1 MQTVT
6 ELLID
11 FSSSM
16 QDKLSLTKSTI
27 LNDILPILDFS
38 TKIGVKTFS
47 ATNDKVPQIKTL
59 LQLSLVNKEVLSQII
74 NALGTPDG
82 NSPIAAAIKNS
93 ILSLKEYSAFDKKI
107 ILITDGEENCG
118 GDYKAEAQQ
127 AIKEGVNCQ
136 IHIIGIG
143 LNQAAE
149 NQAKEISILSK
160 GSYNFIPFSKGT
172 VYNQSSIKSNLSGFY
187 SSVRTSV
194 PQGIST
200 IQNLHS
206 IVSPVSN
213 PNRVIPSVTPFPP
226 KPTSPPP
233 PIASITP
240 DSPIPTNTM
249 SKLADLKEP
258 VKIPEV
264 QSTNGLSKVEK
275 ELDAHGGV
283 EEVQFSNE
291 TVKLIVSEIKS
302 IKDQLS
308 SLKKDKTSDIEEDPV
323 FNERVRKS
331 SEEYLH
337 DLLKK
342 KYGERVKWL
351 NKDGESYADHD
362 FEILDFDGSIEIYI
376 ECKGTSQEDL
386 QFYLTKNEWRLF
398 LNHTKNYQIYFI
410 KASLS
415 NPHHIYIDNL
425 LDWLLRG
432 KIVPYTREKRTFKE
446 DRVVLTILE

>member
-6 ELLID
+6 EILVD

-16 QDKLSLTKSTI
+16 EEKLDLTKKAI
-27 LNDILPILDFS
+27 LNDILPNLDYS
-38 TKIGVKTFS
+38 AKIGVKTF
-47 ATNDKVPQIKTL
+47 AAQGNNPIIKTVL
-59 LQLSLVNKEVLSQII
+59 PLSITNKEKLIECVNLIMSP
-74 NALGTPDG
+74 NGGT
-82 NSPIAAAIKNS
+82 PIAAAIKDS
-93 ILSLKEYSAFDKKI
+93 IKSLKAYPAFDKKI

-118 GDYKAEAQQ
+118 GNYKAEAEQ

-143 LNQAAE
+143 LDKAAE
-149 NQAKEISILSK
+149 NQAKEISTLSK

-172 VYNQSSIKSNLSGFY
+172 VYNQSSIKISLSSFY

-194 PQGIST
+194 PQGTPTKPIP
-200 IQNLHS
+200 

-213 PNRVIPSVTPFPP
+213 PNKVIPSIQTLPP
-226 KPTSPPP
+226 KPTPPP
-233 PIASITP
+233 QTIPSITP
-240 DSPIPTNTM
+240 VPPIPTNTT
-249 SKLADLKEP
+249 SKQEDLKEP

-264 QSTNGLSKVEK
+264 QSTNGLSKAEK
-275 ELDAHGGV
+275 ELDALGGD

-302 IKDQLS
+302 IKDQIS
-308 SLKKDKTSDIEEDPV
+308 SLKKDRGSEIEEDPI
-323 FNERVRKS
+323 FNERIRDS
-331 SEEYLH
+331 SEKYLH
-337 DLLKK
+337 DLLTK
-342 KYGERVKWL
+342 KYGDRVKWL
-351 NKDGESYADHD
+351 NKDGESNADHD

-398 LNHTKNYQIYFI
+398 LNHTKNYQVYFI

-432 KIVPYTREKRTFKE
+432 KIVPYTRDKKTIKE